1 MKRTKKKVLPL
12 AERGEIAFR
21 AAVAKVVKQ
30 HRQAGIPLAI
40 WRNGKVALVPAGK
53 VKASR

>member
-12 AERGEIAFR
+12 AERGEVTFR

-30 HRQAGIPLAI
+30 HREAGVPLAL
-40 WRNGKVALVPAGK
+40 WRNGKVVLVPASK
-53 VKASR
+53 VKL